1 MASVLTFDELN
12 RLDHKNRRSEDY
24 DEYFS
29 GMGLTKTQQKKRI
42 ELSEK
47 FEEEFWAVLVYL
59 FALLPLGL
67 LTEDDAKEKFLL
79 AYLLVYEAVFGND
92 DYGPEYAEKFADA
105 VAKSTLDN
113 IDDPYYFS
121 KDRAMYISENES
133 ETAYNHDEFEKALLN
148 GKRYKQWVSMKDIR
162 VRGTHKA
169 VDDTVKLMQE
179 PFVVG
184 DSLMMYPKDTSLDAD
199 PEEIVNC
206 RCIIKYF

>member
-1 MASVLTFDELN
+1 MASILTFDELN
-12 RLDHKNRRSEDY
+12 VLDHENRRSEDY

-29 GMGLTKTQQKKRI
+29 GMGLTKAQKQRRI

-59 FALLPLGL
+59 FALFPLGL
-67 LTEDDAKEKFLL
+67 LTEDTAKEKFLV

-92 DYGPEYAEKFADA
+92 DYGPDYADKFASE
-105 VAKSTLDN
+105 VAKSTLDHV
-113 IDDPYYFS
+113 DDPYYFS
-121 KDRAMYISENES
+121 KDRAMYLSENES

-148 GKRYKQWVSMKDIR
+148 GKRYKQWVSMKDFR
-162 VRGTHKA
+162 VRGSHRI
-169 VDDTVKLMQE
+169 VDDTVKLIQE

-184 DSLMMYPKDTSLDAD
+184 DSLMMYPKDTSFDAD

-206 RCIIKYF
+206 RCIVKYI

>member
-1 MASVLTFDELN
+1 MASILTFDELN
-12 RLDHKNRRSEDY
+12 VLDHENRRSEDY

-29 GMGLTKTQQKKRI
+29 GMGLTKAQKQKRI

-59 FALLPLGL
+59 FALFPLGL
-67 LTEDDAKEKFLL
+67 LTEDTAKEKFLV

-92 DYGPEYAEKFADA
+92 DYGPDYADKFASE
-105 VAKSTLDN
+105 VAKSTLDHV
-113 IDDPYYFS
+113 DDPYYFS

-133 ETAYNHDEFEKALLN
+133 ETAYNHDEFEKALLD
-148 GKRYKQWVSMKDIR
+148 GKRYKQWISMKDFR
-162 VRGTHKA
+162 VRGSHRI
-169 VDDTVKLMQE
+169 VDDTVKLIQE

-206 RCIIKYF
+206 RCIVKYF

>member
-1 MASVLTFDELN
+1 MASILTFDELN
-12 RLDHKNRRSEDY
+12 ALDHENRRSEDY

-29 GMGLTKTQQKKRI
+29 GMGLTKAQKQRRI

-59 FALLPLGL
+59 FALFPLGL
-67 LTEDDAKEKFLL
+67 LTEDTAKEKFLV

-92 DYGPEYAEKFADA
+92 DYGPDYADKFASE
-105 VAKSTLDN
+105 VAKSTLDHV
-113 IDDPYYFS
+113 DDPYYFS
-121 KDRAMYISENES
+121 KDRAMYLSENES

-148 GKRYKQWVSMKDIR
+148 GKRYKQWVSMKDFR
-162 VRGTHKA
+162 VRGSHRI
-169 VDDTVKLMQE
+169 VDDTVKLIQE

-184 DSLMMYPKDTSLDAD
+184 DSLMMYPKDTSFDAD

-206 RCIIKYF
+206 RCIVKYF